1 MIENLNGIFE
11 TVNFKKLPS
20 IKVYHNNKFE
30 NYPLHWHT
38 PIEIIMPINN
48 WYDITCGDKTFRL
61 EEYDI
66 ALIISG
72 TLHKLTA
79 PERGKRLIFQIDC
92 SVFHAMKEPN
102 TILSFLAPL
111 TIITKKTYPTIHT
124 QIIQILMSIH
134 DEYFSNGT
142 FTETFIYFKI
152 LEILVLLGKNYTES
166 NTHFDVGISK
176 QQEYAEKFSVHGEN
190 MECHPRRFCR
200 QTDPPSRRGRFHNHF
215 PQPRHLLCG
224 RHTGHRPHG
233 RRETPDSGTQ
243 HGRQGRWTD
252 TRSAFCG
259 CIGQR
264 PQLIEPLCHLRPAN
278 QLLQCPLSLS
288 VRTIERNRY
297 RDRTGLYHSGLQHE
311 PHPPKRRN
319 P

>member
-66 ALIISG
+66 ALITSG

-176 QQEYAEKFSVHGEN
+176 QQEYAEKFLDICDYINAHY
-190 MECHPRRFCR
+190 MEDLTLDFIADLAGFSKYHFTRLFKQFTKVSFYKFLNQKRILHAEQLLIHPEYTITEISIR
-200 QTDPPSRRGRFHNHF
+200 
-215 PQPRHLLCG
+215 
-224 RHTGHRPHG
+224 
-233 RRETPDSGTQ
+233 SGFSSI
-243 HGRQGRWTD
+243 
-252 TRSAFCG
+252 SAFNRMFKQIKG
-259 CIGQR
+259 CTPSAFR
-264 PQLIEPLCHLRPAN
+264 NMYTPECT
-278 QLLQCPLSLS
+278 S
-288 VRTIERNRY
+288 RTEC
-297 RDRTGLYHSGLQHE
+297 E
-311 PHPPKRRN
+311 
-319 P
+319 